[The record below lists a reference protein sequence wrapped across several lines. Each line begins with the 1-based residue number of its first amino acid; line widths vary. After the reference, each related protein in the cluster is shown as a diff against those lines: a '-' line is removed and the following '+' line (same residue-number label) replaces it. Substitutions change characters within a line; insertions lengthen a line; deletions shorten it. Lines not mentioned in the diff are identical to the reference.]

1 MSDSDELFSLLPF
14 DQIAAELG
22 TDEQTAMQASAAV
35 LPALLGGLQANA
47 TDGGSTDLLQALGQ
61 HHDED
66 FLAGG
71 VDLSAVDTADGAA
84 IAQHIF
90 GARED
95 EVVSQLGAMPLGAG
109 GSLGGTLVRKL
120 IPILAPIVLSYLA
133 KQIFGRMGGAAGGGS
148 AQGGSG
154 SAGGG
159 GLGDILGQ
167 ILGGAA
173 GGGSQGGSG
182 GGGGLGDILGQVL
195 GGGQS
200 APAPQQ
206 QSQPSQ
212 GSAGGPG
219 SLDDLLQD
227 VLGQAAGTAN
237 ERAQQQLPQ
246 QSSGGGIMDILGQIL
261 GGGRR

>member
-47 TDGGSTDLLQALGQ
+47 TDGGSVDLLQALGQ

-109 GSLGGTLVRKL
+109 GSLGGSLVRKL

-148 AQGGSG
+148 T
-154 SAGGG
+154 
-159 GLGDILGQ
+159 
-167 ILGGAA
+167 
-173 GGGSQGGSG
+173 QGGSG

-195 GGGQS
+195 GGGQA

-227 VLGQAAGTAN
+227 VLGQAAGSAN

-261 GGGRR
+261 GGRR